1 MSKDIEIEKWYQ
13 DLIDDCKTI
22 ITEAV
27 FTSRWALV
35 EGYHQLGER
44 VRTDLHFKEYAKG
57 TKTSVQDLAR
67 NIEISE
73 RTLYYSIAFY
83 DKYPSLNNVPEG
95 KNISWTKIITKYLP
109 GPKEEKTELDVS
121 QYAICPNCGVKFKL

>member
-1 MSKDIEIEKWYQ
+1 MDSAQISEWYEG
-13 DLIDDCKTI
+13 LVDDCKAI

-27 FTSRWALV
+27 FISRWALV

-44 VRTDLHFKEYAKG
+44 IRTDLHFKEYAKG

-67 NIEISE
+67 NIGISE
-73 RTLYYSIAFY
+73 RTLYYSMAFY

-95 KNISWTKIITKYLP
+95 KNISWNKIITKYLP
-109 GPKEEKTELDVS
+109 GSKEIKTGLTTPQYVECPK
-121 QYAICPNCGVKFKL
+121 CGFEFSP

>member
-1 MSKDIEIEKWYQ
+1 MDSAQISEWYES
-13 DLIDDCKTI
+13 LVDDCKSI

-27 FTSRWALV
+27 FVSRWALV

-67 NIEISE
+67 NIGISE
-73 RTLYYSIAFY
+73 RTLYYSMAFY

-95 KNISWTKIITKYLP
+95 KNISWNKIITRYLP
-109 GPKEEKTELDVS
+109 ESEGTKTGLNTP
-121 QYAICPNCGVKFKL
+121 QYVECPRCGFEFYP